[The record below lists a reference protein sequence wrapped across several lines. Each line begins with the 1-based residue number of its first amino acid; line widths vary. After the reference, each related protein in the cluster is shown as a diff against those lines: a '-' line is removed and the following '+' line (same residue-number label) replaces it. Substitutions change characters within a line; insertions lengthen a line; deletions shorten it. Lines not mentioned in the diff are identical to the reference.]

1 MADEKEINALKKYQ
15 FWKTI
20 FKTEEPNHEE
30 EMLRK
35 PVFSSSVSGC
45 SSCNGCGTGGGG
57 CSGCSVGCGCHGGC
71 ST

>member
-1 MADEKEINALKKYQ
+1 MSKSEMEVLERYH

-20 FKTEEPNHEE
+20 FKTEELNHEE

-45 SSCNGCGTGGGG
+45 KGCNSCASGSCTSCGGG
-57 CSGCSVGCGCHGGC
+57 CSGCKGPP
-71 ST
+71 